1 MKIEKKSF
9 VFAIILIAIALLS
22 LFVFSGKAVSA
33 ETYTH
38 TIEALEEKRETVL
51 RLTAAST
58 TASTVISMV
67 PGDAGTP
74 IANKLVDFSSYFLLV
89 LSAIV
94 LEKYLLTVT
103 GFLTFKLLI
112 PIGCLIGAVNQ
123 FVRKRFLT
131 SLASKFIVFGVALVL
146 VVPTSVTI
154 SNIIENTYDDS
165 ITQIIAE
172 AEDDA
177 LSASDEETSEETG
190 FFSTITDTIKDST
203 TGVIDAA
210 KNKLNQLIE
219 ALAVMLV
226 TTCAIPI
233 LIIMFYVWLCKILL
247 GIDIPYPKP
256 PHLPHFQGRSID
268 KE

>member
-22 LFVFSGKAVSA
+22 LFVFSGRAVSA

-103 GFLTFKLLI
+103 GFLTFKVLI
-112 PIGCLIGAVNQ
+112 PFGCLIGAVNQ

-131 SLASKFIVFGVALVL
+131 SLASKLIVFGVALVM
-146 VVPTSVTI
+146 VIPTSVTI
-154 SNIIENTYDDS
+154 SNIIETTYNDS
-165 ITQIIAE
+165 ITQVIEAAE
-172 AEDDA
+172 ESDISVVPEAAEEA
-177 LSASDEETSEETG
+177 DETEKKG
-190 FFSTITDTIKDST
+190 FFSSITDKIKDTT
-203 TGVIDAA
+203 TGTIEWAEE
-210 KNKLNQLIE
+210 KLNDLVE
-219 ALAVMLV
+219 ALSIMLV
-226 TTCAIPI
+226 TTCAIPL
-233 LIIMFYVWLCKILL
+233 LIILFYIWLCKIVL
-247 GIDIPYPKP
+247 GLEIAIPT
-256 PHLPHFQGRSID
+256 HHRMHHRH
-268 KE
+268 